1 MGAPQATAIVIDP
14 VCKMPLDPATA
25 TAGMIHDGQQVYFCS
40 AACHRRFAANPRAYM
55 PAATILSADD
65 AQAPGSAGHRS
76 SGHHAVPGPAQQ
88 AIAAGTGILSAMVLL
103 GFYFG
108 VLALV
113 SGWEFTLLQFS
124 EFWPYIVALALGFGT
139 QVGLFTYLRRAVHA
153 GSGRVVAA
161 TGTTSGAAMIACCTH
176 YLVNLLPALGATGL
190 MTFVGQYQIELF
202 WFALAANLVGILYIG
217 RRVVAFTREA

>member
-1 MGAPQATAIVIDP
+1 MGAQHATATVIDP
-14 VCKMPLDPATA
+14 VCGMSFDPKTA
-25 TAGMIHDGQQVYFCS
+25 AARMNHDGQQFYFCS
-40 AACHRRFAANPRAYM
+40 AACHRRFAANPRAYS
-55 PAATILSADD
+55 PAATTLMADD
-65 AQAPGSAGHRS
+65 PQARGDSSHHIVPGS
-76 SGHHAVPGPAQQ
+76 AQQ
-88 AIAAGTGILSAMVLL
+88 AIAAGTGVLSAMVLL

-124 EFWPYIVALALGFGT
+124 EFWLYIVALALGFGT
-139 QVGLFTYLRRAVHA
+139 QVGLFTYLRRSVHA
-153 GSGRVVAA
+153 GSGKIVAA
-161 TGTTSGAAMIACCTH
+161 TGTTSSAAMVACCTH

-217 RRVVAFTREA
+217 RRVVAFAREA